1 MSSEID
7 EGQIKE
13 AVIDKVQQIYEQA
26 KKDLENVQCPE
37 HGKALK
43 ALDFDRANG
52 RFKIETCCDQG
63 EKLVNEAITKL

>member
-13 AVIDKVQQIYEQA
+13 AVIDKVQEIYEQA
-26 KKDLENVQCPE
+26 KKQLDTVQCPE

-43 ALDFDRANG
+43 TLEFDRANG

>member
-13 AVIDKVQQIYEQA
+13 AVIDKVQQIYEDA
-26 KKDLENVQCPE
+26 KKKLDTVQCPD

-43 ALDFDRANG
+43 TLEFDRANG
-52 RFKIETCCDQG
+52 RFKIETCCDKG
-63 EKLVNEAITKL
+63 ENLVNDAIINL